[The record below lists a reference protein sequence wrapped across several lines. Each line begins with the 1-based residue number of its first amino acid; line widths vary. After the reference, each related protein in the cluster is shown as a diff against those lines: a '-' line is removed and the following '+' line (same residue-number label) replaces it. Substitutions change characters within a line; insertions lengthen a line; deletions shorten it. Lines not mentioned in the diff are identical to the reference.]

1 MNTVRP
7 PSVQQNQLPIILIV
21 AGLGFAVAYVVCSW
35 LLWHNLPY
43 FPLPGGSPNWGGAMK
58 AKFVS
63 IFLPHIPAGQLWQAW
78 LDELGNYA
86 YLFQLRISL
95 PLVPS
100 FVIAAGLGW
109 LFHRTSST
117 QDALVHIRGRR
128 LLKGKEAANA
138 FGKESRHECE
148 VHGEGL
154 RMHPE
159 FSPLSLDRESR
170 HILVMGSV
178 GGGKTQVIKPLVQ
191 AAIRRKDKVFIYDNK
206 GDFTSE
212 MPPGFIL
219 VAPWDARSR
228 SWDIAADCTSKQDA
242 KELAARLIV
251 ESKDPLWSNA
261 ARQVLT
267 GMIIKL
273 QSERPRKWTWQDLA
287 DLIPLPQDELL
298 AVMKQYFPEGIRAVE
313 EASKTT
319 QSILLNLSA
328 FAGIIFDLADAWGTS
343 KKRFSFANWLKNQ
356 GGEAKVRT
364 VIVQGSG
371 RFAELQK
378 AYIGGII
385 AAMASRINSPEVAES
400 AESKT
405 RRVWF
410 FLDEFAQ
417 LGKVSGF
424 APLLEIGRSKGIR
437 VVIGLQDINQIRDL
451 YGKEQAESWMSMIG
465 TQIYA
470 RISPGE
476 TADFVSGL
484 VGDREVERPNIS
496 HTLGSGAA
504 PGVLSQGGTTTTAWQ
519 RETLPV
525 LLPSELSTELGSTK
539 SGIKALF
546 LCYSDA
552 LILLWPYTSLKKI
565 REPSILADWTT
576 WPDRPAVESIVP
588 VSVQPVA
595 TGIQPRPAEEDA
607 FGTQSPSLQQ
617 PPIAFP
623 GSAIEQE
630 QTSKLDAD
638 LVGLLEPSLLESEVT
653 NKIEGEVKGEFEN
666 EIGKEIGKEVG
677 VESMTQAADAI
688 LPGAGAAVHIMSTI
702 ADAVGGSSGGP
713 VATPIQQTRRRILLK
728 KKHQEESRE
737 RDHDEEELC

>member
-1 MNTVRP
+1 MNTIRP
-7 PSVQQNQLPIILIV
+7 PSVQQNRLPIILIV
-21 AGLGFAVAYVVCSW
+21 AGLGFTVAYVICSW
-35 LLWHNLPY
+35 LLWHNLPF
-43 FPLPGGSPNWGGAMK
+43 FPLPGGSPSWGFAMK
-58 AKFVS
+58 SWFLS
-63 IFLPHIPAGQLWQAW
+63 IFLHRLPAGQLWPTW
-78 LDELGNYA
+78 LDELGRYA
-86 YLFQLRISL
+86 YLFQYRISL
-95 PLVPS
+95 PLIPS
-100 FVIAAGLGW
+100 FLVAAMLGW
-109 LFHRTSST
+109 IFHRASIT
-117 QDALVHIRGRR
+117 QDALIHIRGRR
-128 LLKGKEAANA
+128 LLTGKEAASA
-138 FGKESRHECE
+138 FGKESRHECK

-154 RMHPE
+154 RMHPL
-159 FSPLSLDRESR
+159 FSPLSLDRETR

-178 GGGKTQVIKPLVQ
+178 GGGKTQVIKPLMQ
-191 AAIRRKDKVFIYDNK
+191 AARMRKDKVFIYDNK
-206 GDFTSE
+206 GDFSAE
-212 MPPGFIL
+212 MPGVI
-219 VAPWDARSR
+219 VAPWDARSVA
-228 SWDIAADCTSKQDA
+228 WDIASDCTSKQDA

-267 GMIIKL
+267 GMVIKL
-273 QSERPRKWTWQDLA
+273 QSERPRKWTWQNLA

-298 AVMKQYFPEGIRAVE
+298 IVMQKYFPEGIRAVE

-319 QSILLNLSA
+319 QSILINLSA

-343 KKRFSFANWLKNQ
+343 KKRFSFVNWLKNQ
-356 GGEAKVRT
+356 GREAKVST

-385 AAMASRINSPEVAES
+385 AAMASRINSAEIG
-400 AESKT
+400 ESKT

-504 PGVLSQGGTTTTAWQ
+504 PGVLSPGGTTTTAWQ

-525 LLPSELSTELGSTK
+525 LLPSELSTELGSTEK
-539 SGIKALF
+539 GIKALF
-546 LCYSDA
+546 LGYTDA

-576 WPDRPAVESIVP
+576 WPDRPPVDSVVP
-588 VSVQPVA
+588 VSVQPA
-595 TGIQPRPAEEDA
+595 TTEIQPARPEEDS
-607 FGTQSPSLQQ
+607 FSSDTPSQKA
-617 PPIAFP
+617 PVMAP
-623 GSAIEQE
+623 AIEIERE
-630 QTSKLDAD
+630 QTSRLDAD
-638 LVGLLEPSLLESEVT
+638 LVGLLEPSLMESEVS
-653 NKIEGEVKGEFEN
+653 NKIEGAVKDDVEN

-677 VESMTQAADAI
+677 VESMTQVADAI
-688 LPGAGAAVHIMSTI
+688 LPGSGAAVHIISTI
-702 ADAVGGSSGGP
+702 ADAVGGNSGGP
-713 VATPIQQTRRRILLK
+713 VATPIQQTRRKILLK
-728 KKHQEESRE
+728 KKRQEESRE
-737 RDHDEEELC
+737 RNHDEEEELC